1 MIYFFQDIKDIY
13 LLYQYKKI
21 FEPES
26 IALNFRTFQDK
37 YPALPIPASGDP
49 FKIPVSLEEDVLPD
63 EFNFMGEQLNVS
75 AEIKKRQL
83 TSLIIIKEGK
93 IIYEKYFQG
102 NTMEGPVIIFSCTK
116 SMMGLLTGIA
126 YEKGYIQNLSDPVE
140 KYATELKGTVYEGV
154 TIQNVLNMSS
164 GVRWDENYA
173 EFDSDIV
180 QSLLA
185 SLKGSLN
192 AYTKEM
198 KRIRPQGV
206 YNQYTSMDAQ
216 VLGMVIQGASKIPLK
231 DFFTENLWNKI
242 YPENKAYFLTDATGF
257 PLAYGGLIVSTRDLA
272 KIGLLMLN
280 GGKNQKEEQIFSESW
295 IKESTTPDEPH
306 LMPGKRDSADNIEG
320 YKNQWWFPSERS
332 GNDFSALGIYG
343 QTLYINPEE
352 EIIIAS
358 NSAYSDYTKD
368 KIGDARRL
376 KMFQSIVQYLKSKK
390 AN

>member
-1 MIYFFQDIKDIY
+1 MQDIKDIY
-13 LLYQYKKI
+13 MLYQYTKI
-21 FEPES
+21 FEPEN
-26 IALNFRTFQDK
+26 IASNFRTFQDK
-37 YPALPIPASGDP
+37 YPALPISASSEP
-49 FKIPVSLEEDVLPD
+49 YKIPISLEEDVLPV
-63 EFNFMGEQLNVS
+63 EFHFMGEQYNVS
-75 AEIKKRQL
+75 EEIKKRQL

-93 IIYEKYFQG
+93 IIYENYFQG

-116 SMMGLLTGIA
+116 SIMGLLTGIA
-126 YEKGYIQNLSDPVE
+126 YEKRYIQNLSDPVE

-164 GVRWDENYA
+164 GVRWNENYA
-173 EFDSDIV
+173 DFDSDIV

-206 YNQYTSMDAQ
+206 FNQYTSMDAQ

-231 DFFTENLWNKI
+231 DFLTENLWNKI
-242 YPENKAYFLTDATGF
+242 YPENKAYFLTDETGF

-280 GGKNQKEEQIFSESW
+280 GGKNQKEEQVFSENW
-295 IKESTTPDEPH
+295 IKESITPTESH

-320 YKNQWWFPSERS
+320 YKNQWWFPAERI
-332 GNDFSALGIYG
+332 GNDFSAIGIYG

-352 EIIIAS
+352 KIIIAS
-358 NSAYSDYTKD
+358 NSAYADYTKD
-368 KIGDARRL
+368 KIGDTRRL
-376 KMFQSIVQYLKSKK
+376 KMFQSIVQHLKSKK
-390 AN
+390 QK